1 MIQRFVMVLKKPLFF
16 SNYKNK
22 LYLYKICMTQSMKM
36 LHTPALRNNHNY
48 YFARYVFLQHI
59 VFLNIYVYFLYFIS
73 FSTLNFFPFNYIS
86 CSSFYVYILIYT
98 SGTHTHLVLSS
109 FHIYTHLIPYSF
121 DGWSYFIV
129 SGLLIFMENMEVFV
143 F

>member
-1 MIQRFVMVLKKPLFF
+1 MKSPNQKSAALWQRWMVFSSAEQLGCVSSFRPHLIDPVNVSSCGLRVFSFDTTFCNGPKKKTLFF

-59 VFLNIYVYFLYFIS
+59 VF
-73 FSTLNFFPFNYIS
+73 
-86 CSSFYVYILIYT
+86 
-98 SGTHTHLVLSS
+98 
-109 FHIYTHLIPYSF
+109 
-121 DGWSYFIV
+121 
-129 SGLLIFMENMEVFV
+129 
-143 F
+143 